1 MWDENSELQS
11 DIESAYEE
19 YLEDR
24 KNNPQDYE

>member
-1 MWDENSELQS
+1 LQS